1 MKTSQNRI
9 LTTHTGSLPRPPELR
24 ALLVEKDQGRPYDKA
39 ELARLTREAVI
50 AIVRRQTEVG
60 VDVINDG
67 EMSKP
72 GYSTYVADRLSGFAG
87 HEPAKPRL
95 DTRDH
100 PNFNAAYARM
110 TGENVARRAVCVGPI
125 AVKDAEPLAEDLA
138 NLKAALG
145 QVNAVEGFMTAA
157 SPGLVP
163 VFQNNRYY
171 PTYEAYVE
179 AIAAAMQ
186 PEYEA
191 IVKAGF
197 VLQLDCPDLAMA
209 HHTSFQDLSEADFL
223 RRARFHIEALNH
235 ATRNI
240 PADMMRIHICW
251 GNYEGPHDHDID
263 FAKVAPILVKA
274 KPMALVVEAAN
285 PRHAHEWAVWR
296 DIKLPDDKILVA
308 GVLDTSTNYV
318 EHPELVAERLC
329 RFADIVG
336 KERVM
341 AGSDCGF
348 GTFAG
353 YGKLDPDIS
362 FKKLHAMA
370 EGAAIASK
378 RLWGRA
384 SRWPGGPS
392 AIGTGIVLGKLEPH
406 RVQDRKGAGEPQSED
421 PAEIPHGPRPPRL
434 IMGLVPLDIGE
445 PHAAAHHP
453 EHKAGVEQHDRQ
465 EHDDGE
471 QHDEKRHA
479 AA

>member
-1 MKTSQNRI
+1 MADTKISTGGSAMKTSRDRI
-9 LTTHTGSLPRPPELR
+9 LTTHTGSLPRPAELR
-24 ALLVEKDQGRPYDKA
+24 AVLVKKDQGEAYDKA
-39 ELARLTREAVI
+39 ELSRLTRGAVI
-50 AIVRRQTEVG
+50 AIVKRQAEVG

-87 HEPAKPRL
+87 HEPAQPRL
-95 DTRDH
+95 DTGPY
-100 PNFNAAYARM
+100 PNFMAAYTRM
-110 TGENVARRAVCVGPI
+110 TGDNVARRAVCVGPI
-125 AVKDAEPLAEDLA
+125 AVRDAEPLAEDLA
-138 NLKAALG
+138 NLKAALA
-145 QVNAVEGFMTAA
+145 QVDAVEGFMTAA

-163 VFQNNRYY
+163 VFQNNRHY

-186 PEYEA
+186 QEYEA
-191 IVKAGF
+191 IVAAGF

-223 RRARFHIEALNH
+223 KRAAFHVEVLNH
-235 ATRNI
+235 ALRNV
-240 PADMMRIHICW
+240 PSESCRIHICW

-285 PRHAHEWAVWR
+285 PRHAHEWAVWK

-353 YGKLDPDIS
+353 YGKIDPDIA
-362 FKKLHAMA
+362 FKKLGAMA

-384 SRWPGGPS
+384 
-392 AIGTGIVLGKLEPH
+392 
-406 RVQDRKGAGEPQSED
+406 
-421 PAEIPHGPRPPRL
+421 
-434 IMGLVPLDIGE
+434 
-445 PHAAAHHP
+445 
-453 EHKAGVEQHDRQ
+453 
-465 EHDDGE
+465 
-471 QHDEKRHA
+471 
-479 AA
+479 

>member
-1 MKTSQNRI
+1 MKTSRDRI

-39 ELARLTREAVI
+39 ELARQTREAVF
-50 AIVRRQTEVG
+50 AIVRRQADAG
-60 VDVINDG
+60 VDIVNDG

-95 DTRDH
+95 DTGPH
-100 PNFNAAYARM
+100 PNFMAAYNRM

-125 AVKDAEPLAEDLA
+125 AVKDAEPLNEDLA
-138 NLKAALG
+138 NLRDALA

-163 VFQNNRYY
+163 VFQNNRHY
-171 PTYEAYVE
+171 PSHEAYVE

-191 IVKAGF
+191 IVGAGF

-209 HHTSFQDLSEADFL
+209 HHTSFQDLSEGDFL
-223 RRARFHIEALNH
+223 KRAAFHVEALNH
-235 ATRNI
+235 ALRNV
-240 PADMMRIHICW
+240 PAEMCRIHICW

-263 FAKVAPILVKA
+263 FAKVAPILIKA
-274 KPMALVVEAAN
+274 KPQALVIEGAN

-296 DIKLPDDKILVA
+296 DLKLPADKVLVA

-318 EHPELVAERLC
+318 EHPELVAERIC
-329 RFADIVG
+329 RFAEIVG
-336 KERVM
+336 RERVI

-370 EGAAIASK
+370 QGAAIASK

-384 SRWPGGPS
+384 
-392 AIGTGIVLGKLEPH
+392 
-406 RVQDRKGAGEPQSED
+406 
-421 PAEIPHGPRPPRL
+421 
-434 IMGLVPLDIGE
+434 
-445 PHAAAHHP
+445 
-453 EHKAGVEQHDRQ
+453 
-465 EHDDGE
+465 
-471 QHDEKRHA
+471 
-479 AA
+479 